1 MRKRDILVCFIK
13 NFIFN
18 KECIHKEG
26 EECSYKEEEK
36 CSIFNSYSELPPDKK
51 TEVTIEFFK
60 LKWGKWTIRTAV
72 FGLGVIFIV
81 SIIKAIFDPEISI
94 EELKLFNAL
103 QIWVSFILGIIASL
117 FSIISMYLSF
127 YNLEQQQQAEKN
139 TKDSFNELKEKIVN
153 SINEEMKK
161 EIKNV
166 HDSLEKHLKEI
177 EEKFPQEYTPDKKID
192 TNNINMEAEEDI
204 YGDEDENVEKK

>member
-1 MRKRDILVCFIK
+1 MRKRDIFACFIK
-13 NFIFN
+13 NFLFN
-18 KECIHKEG
+18 KECIHKED
-26 EECSYKEEEK
+26 EICKYKKEEK
-36 CSIFNSYSELPPDKK
+36 CTIFNSYSELSPDKK

-60 LKWGKWTIRTAV
+60 LKWGKWTIRTV
-72 FGLGVIFIV
+72 IFGLGVIFIV
-81 SIIKAIFDPEISI
+81 SIVKAIFDPEIST

-127 YNLEQQQQAEKN
+127 YNLEQQQQSEKR
-139 TKDSFNELKEKIVN
+139 TADSFNDLKEKIVS

-177 EEKFPQEYTPDKKID
+177 EEKFPQEYTVDKKID
-192 TNNINMEAEEDI
+192 TNNMKVEEDI
-204 YGDEDENVEKK
+204 YGDENENAEKK